1 MERVQEALKRRLEAE
16 LPAALQAMGQAPG
29 LPPLDLVPPRAYLLN
44 FDEQFTVI
52 GAAQYP
58 CLILL
63 PGRSRLEVVAGMGA
77 LVDYVHELAVIC
89 LIQDP
94 NADALHRRRVRYA
107 EAIVQVLLKAIHDL
121 APAIHVRILQV
132 AYDRTL
138 RDERAA
144 SYLTSVWVM
153 LEARERVAY

>member
-1 MERVQEALKRRLEAE
+1 MERVQEALRRKLEAE
-16 LPAALQAMGQAPG
+16 LPAALEAQGDLPG
-29 LPPLDLVPPRAYLLN
+29 LPRLELPPPRAYLLN
-44 FDEQFTVI
+44 FDEQFTVL

-63 PGRSRLEVVAGMGA
+63 PGRSRVEVAAGA
-77 LVDYVHELAVIC
+77 LLDYVHELAVVC
-89 LIQDP
+89 LIRDP
-94 NADALHRRRVRYA
+94 NADTLHRRRVRYA
-107 EAIVQVLLKAIHDL
+107 EAIVRVLLRAVHDL
-121 APAIHVRILQV
+121 APAIHLRITHV

-153 LEARERVAY
+153 LEARERVAL

>member
-1 MERVQEALKRRLEAE
+1 M
-16 LPAALQAMGQAPG
+16 G
-29 LPPLDLVPPRAYLLN
+29 LPELDLVPPRAYLLN

-52 GAAQYP
+52 GAGQYP

-63 PGRSRLEVVAGMGA
+63 PGRSRLEVVSGSGA
-77 LVDYVHELAVIC
+77 LVDSVHELAVVC

-94 NADALHRRRVRYA
+94 NVDRLHRRRCRYA
-107 EAIVQVLLKAIHDL
+107 EAIVDVLLHAIHDL
-121 APAIHVRILQV
+121 APAIHLRITQV

-144 SYLTSVWVM
+144 SYLTSVWVI
-153 LEARERVAY
+153 LEARERVSF